1 MFIQYTLKIAGLT
14 RKLPIIRL
22 NEKLSIASFVVLGD
36 AELIQAAAP
45 LLVSKLPEV
54 DLLVGAEAKGIPLLH
69 EMSRLMGLSRYV
81 VVRKSIKAY
90 MQNAMVDVVQSITT
104 TSEQIMVLDRLDV
117 DRIKGKRVALIDDVI
132 STGSSLATM
141 DRLVEQAG
149 GYVVAR
155 AALLAEGDASLRD
168 DIIFLE
174 KLPIF
179 D

>member
-1 MFIQYTLKIAGLT
+1 MHIQYSLKIAGLI
-14 RKLPIIRL
+14 RILPNIRL

-36 AELIQAAAP
+36 AELIQATAP

-54 DLLVGAEAKGIPLLH
+54 DLLVGAEAKGIPLVY

-90 MQNAMVDVVQSITT
+90 MQDAMFDSVQSITT

-117 DRIKGKRVALIDDVI
+117 DRIKGKRIALIDDVI
-132 STGSSLATM
+132 STGASLATM
-141 DRLVEQAG
+141 ERLVEQAG
-149 GYVVAR
+149 GIVVAK
-155 AALLAEGDASLRD
+155 AAILAEGDAALRD
-168 DIIFLE
+168 DILYLE
-174 KLPIF
+174 KLPVF

>member
-1 MFIQYTLKIAGLT
+1 MHIQYSLKIAGLT
-14 RKLPIIRL
+14 RILPIIRL
-22 NEKLSIASFVVLGD
+22 NETLSIASFVVLGD

-45 LLVSKLPEV
+45 LLISKLPDV

-90 MQNAMVDVVQSITT
+90 MQNVLVDAVQSITT
-104 TSEQIMVLDRLDV
+104 TSEQIMVLDQLDV
-117 DRIKGKRVALIDDVI
+117 DRIKGKRIALIDDVI

-141 DRLVEQAG
+141 ERLVEQAG
-149 GYVVAR
+149 GNVVAR
-155 AALLAEGDASLRD
+155 AALLAEGDASKRK

>member
-1 MFIQYTLKIAGLT
+1 MHIQYSLKIAGLT
-14 RKLPIIRL
+14 RILPIIRL
-22 NEKLSIASFVVLGD
+22 NETLSIASFVVLGD

-45 LLVSKLPEV
+45 LLVSKLPDV

-90 MQNAMVDVVQSITT
+90 MQNALVDAVQSITT
-104 TSEQIMVLDRLDV
+104 TSEQIMVLDQLDV
-117 DRIKGKRVALIDDVI
+117 DRIKGKRIALIDDVI

-141 DRLVEQAG
+141 ERLVEQAG
-149 GYVVAR
+149 GNVVAR
-155 AALLAEGDASLRD
+155 AALLAEGDASKRK

>member
-1 MFIQYTLKIAGLT
+1 MHIQYSLKIAGLT
-14 RKLPIIRL
+14 RILPIIRL
-22 NEKLSIASFVVLGD
+22 NETLSIASFVVLGD

-45 LLVSKLPEV
+45 LLISKLPDV

-90 MQNAMVDVVQSITT
+90 MQNALVDAVQSITT
-104 TSEQIMVLDRLDV
+104 TSEQIMVLDQLDV
-117 DRIKGKRVALIDDVI
+117 DRIKGKRIALIDDVI

-141 DRLVEQAG
+141 ERLVEQAG
-149 GYVVAR
+149 GNVVAR
-155 AALLAEGDASLRD
+155 AALLAEGDASKRK

>member
-1 MFIQYTLKIAGLT
+1 MFIQYTLNIAGLT

-36 AELIQAAAP
+36 AKLIQATAP
-45 LLVSKLPEV
+45 LLVSKLPAV

-90 MQNAMVDVVQSITT
+90 MQDAMVDAVQSITT
-104 TSEQIMVLDRLDV
+104 TSEQLMVLDHFDV
-117 DRIKGKRVALIDDVI
+117 DRIKGKRIAIIDDVI
-132 STGSSLATM
+132 STGASLATM
-141 DRLVEQAG
+141 ERLVEQAG
-149 GYVVAR
+149 GIVVAR
-155 AALLAEGDASLRD
+155 AAILAEGDAALRE
-168 DIIFLE
+168 DIIYLE

>member
-1 MFIQYTLKIAGLT
+1 MHTQYSLKIAGLI
-14 RKLPIIRL
+14 RILPNIRL

-36 AELIQAAAP
+36 AELIQATAP

-54 DLLVGAEAKGIPLLH
+54 DLLVGAEAKGIPLVH

-90 MQNAMVDVVQSITT
+90 MQDAMFDSVQSITT

-117 DRIKGKRVALIDDVI
+117 DRIKGKRIALIDDVI
-132 STGSSLATM
+132 STGASLATM
-141 DRLVEQAG
+141 ERLVEQAG
-149 GYVVAR
+149 GIVVAK
-155 AALLAEGDASLRD
+155 AAILAEGDAALRD
-168 DIIFLE
+168 DILYLE
-174 KLPIF
+174 KLPVF

>member
-1 MFIQYTLKIAGLT
+1 MHIQYTLKIAGLT
-14 RKLPIIRL
+14 RVLPIIRL

-36 AELIQAAAP
+36 AELIQATAP
-45 LLVSKLPEV
+45 LLVSKLPAV

-90 MQNAMVDVVQSITT
+90 MQDAMVDAVQSITT
-104 TSEQIMVLDRLDV
+104 TSEQIMVLDRFDV
-117 DRIKGKRVALIDDVI
+117 DRIKGKHIAIIDDVI
-132 STGSSLATM
+132 STGASLATM
-141 DRLVEQAG
+141 ERLVEQAG
-149 GYVVAR
+149 GIVVAR
-155 AALLAEGDASLRD
+155 AAILAEGDAALRE

-179 D
+179 E

>member
-1 MFIQYTLKIAGLT
+1 MFIQYTLNIAGLT

-36 AELIQAAAP
+36 GELIQATAP
-45 LLVSKLPEV
+45 LLVSKLPNV

-90 MQNAMVDVVQSITT
+90 MQDAMVDAVQSITT
-104 TSEQIMVLDRLDV
+104 TSEQIMVLDRFDV
-117 DRIKGKRVALIDDVI
+117 DRIKGKHIAIIDDVI
-132 STGSSLATM
+132 STGASLSTM
-141 DRLVEQAG
+141 ERLVEQAG
-149 GYVVAR
+149 GIVVAR
-155 AALLAEGDASLRD
+155 ASILAEGDAALRE
-168 DIIFLE
+168 DIIYLE

>member
-1 MFIQYTLKIAGLT
+1 MHIQYTLKIAGLT
-14 RKLPIIRL
+14 RVLPIIRL

-45 LLVSKLPEV
+45 LLVPKLPGV

-90 MQNAMVDVVQSITT
+90 MQDAMVDAVQSITT
-104 TSEQIMVLDRLDV
+104 TSEQIMVLDRFDV
-117 DRIKGKRVALIDDVI
+117 DRIKGKRIAIIDDVI
-132 STGSSLATM
+132 STGASLATM
-141 DRLVEQAG
+141 ERLVEQAG
-149 GYVVAR
+149 GIVVAR
-155 AALLAEGDASLRD
+155 AAILAEGDAALRE

-179 D
+179 E